1 MIPQSQSENINLKNV
16 KDDAQRLIDAHLVFD
31 SPSKG
36 VVGDRLYPREAL
48 QAAIVTATQLTK
60 ETAKSH
66 WYKVLTY
73 LEDKQ
78 QILYGKNR
86 NTE

>member
-1 MIPQSQSENINLKNV
+1 MIHQEQKLNTDYPKV
-16 KDDAQRLIDAHLVFD
+16 KADALRLIDAHLVFD

-48 QAAIVTATQLTK
+48 QAAIVTCK
-60 ETAKSH
+60 ELARESAKSH
-66 WYKVLTY
+66 WYKVVTF

-78 QILYGKNR
+78 QISYGR
-86 NTE
+86 

>member
-1 MIPQSQSENINLKNV
+1 MIHQEQKVNMDYSKV

-36 VVGDRLYPREAL
+36 VIGDRLYPREAL
-48 QAAIVTATQLTK
+48 QAAIVTAK
-60 ETAKSH
+60 ELARESAKSH
-66 WYKVLTY
+66 WYKVVTF

-78 QILYGKNR
+78 QITYGR
-86 NTE
+86 